1 MLFIGSPLLSYWG
14 FFSTGIPVMYCL
26 LEVVSVFPERLAPRF
41 VDKIDWIKV
50 SCFFFVFFFNILYIY
65 LDVSWCWLFSG
76 ISCALIKQ
84 WDRQQLVPRLNI
96 FASQNSFPVLQ
107 SLMNTNK
114 EDMREL
120 AAQLYALV
128 VSTMT
133 GNELQMAV
141 QNLIKISK
149 DNHVK
154 SWRPQHIYFLYCFKL
169 NKMFIVFVWPTESWD
184 SARCYPGS
192 GLHGGKVYEQEETCH
207 FKRICTQQGAAA

>member
-1 MLFIGSPLLSYWG
+1 MLFIGPPLLPYCF

-50 SCFFFVFFFNILYIY
+50 SVFFFLIYIS
-65 LDVSWCWLFSG
+65 LHLFRWCWLFSG
-76 ISCALIKQ
+76 IPWALIKQ
-84 WDRQQLVPRLNI
+84 WDRQQLVPELNI
-96 FASQNSFPVLQ
+96 FASQNSFPLLQ

-154 SWRPQHIYFLYCFKL
+154 SWRPQHIYFYIFLYCLKL
-169 NKMFIVFVWPTESWD
+169 SKMFIVFIWPTESWD
-184 SARCYPGS
+184 SARCHPGS

-207 FKRICTQQGAAA
+207 FEWICTRQGAAA